1 MWRNGNPI
9 FPNSPGAR
17 KQMTAENNP
26 PHPLR
31 IWLQAARPKT
41 LPAGIVPALVGG
53 ALAYGDGLFH
63 LASFLAALFG
73 SAMIQI
79 GTNFANDLFDFT
91 KQTDTADRIGP
102 LRVTQAGL
110 ATPRQTALATAIA
123 FLLAAAAGAYLI
135 HRGGWP
141 VVIIGLSSILCGVLY
156 TAGPLALGYVGLGD
170 IFVLIFFGPVAL
182 AGTYYVQALNIS
194 TPIIL
199 AGLPFGMISTAILTV
214 NNLRDI
220 AADRKGGKR
229 TLAVR
234 FGRTFARYEYLV
246 MLLAAAAMIVPLAY
260 AIHNAHLYLAMA
272 YLLLAV
278 GPVRAV
284 FSTTDGERL
293 NNTLA
298 ATGRL
303 LIAYGLL
310 FSIGWLL

>member
-1 MWRNGNPI
+1 
-9 FPNSPGAR
+9 
-17 KQMTAENNP
+17 MTAENNP